1 MYDLKVTS
9 NYLSQLKPFV
19 VIEEKSGPKE
29 IPFELEYHT
38 PSQVQQANAF
48 FDDLINLQQYNDTKE
63 TSNVKIELKDK
74 TRKFDVDELLWIENE
89 RLLCKWDA
97 DYFLTRYYHYLNIEG
112 IYKLFEY
119 LVPQKVNMM
128 IIAEQEKLQ
137 QAIRKFT
144 VKARQQGETTWSQGI
159 ILQRLAF
166 FSDVVSMIASYEK
179 DPSGEM
185 SKKFTAAMNKLPW
198 WNRPHLKSF
207 LSEQEYTYDNGSNFD
222 LGWGTQSS
230 LGRGRTAQVAH
241 LSEIP
246 FYQYPEKAIEE
257 SLLNQM
263 HETIWEIVLMEG
275 TAEGRDN
282 YFHRKYKEII
292 QGMESGLTS
301 FIFSFHPWCARGD
314 IYPTE
319 TWIRARSYAYEKWN
333 PSQKTIDHAEK
344 LRKWVS
350 TNKYYSQLWG
360 SNWKLSREQMFYYEV
375 ERNNAVKNNVL
386 NTFLKEKPSDPEE
399 AFQHPGQTIYPVQ
412 TLLNMSDFAQQK
424 IPQVFKLRG
433 DPREVPPQYWPE
445 ESEIKYDGE
454 LITIRCNWNPAI
466 PYMEFELVEVNFNGW
481 DSFDPMNKILIWEHP
496 KLGFEY
502 GTSFD
507 SSDGLGRNV
516 SNDAVIEVI
525 RKGTVQFKDKQ
536 VCEFASPEI
545 PQSMMWPWLLAI
557 MTYYSPEEQCLYSP
571 EINKGTECLTALEQ
585 RGWGNIFSMY
595 DSAKLNQGIVQG
607 TKFGFETN
615 RRTRNALITHMN
627 AFIMG
632 NWCEIYSLPLIVE
645 LKDLEKKR
653 IVNPTIGAENE
664 KILGKVDNRF
674 MAFGIGL
681 YALHR
686 DSILGLQKAPWEERI
701 KNQNSIVRLKSYKI
715 DPLAVDAEVQRW
727 EDMIA
732 VDDEIDI
739 LISEDYEEGY

>member
-1 MYDLKVTS
+1 MYHTQVTS
-9 NYLSQLKPFV
+9 NYLSQLQPFV
-19 VIEEKSGPKE
+19 IIEEKSGPKE

-38 PSQVQQANAF
+38 PDEVRQANDF
-48 FDDLINLQQYNDTKE
+48 FDNLIDIQLYNDSKE
-63 TSNVKIELKDK
+63 TSNVKIKLKDPNYQLAQ
-74 TRKFDVDELLWIENE
+74 DELMWIENE
-89 RLLCKWDA
+89 RILCKWDA
-97 DYFLTRYYHYLNIEG
+97 DYFLTRYYYYLNIEG

-119 LVPQKVNMM
+119 LVPQRINMM
-128 IIAEQEKLQ
+128 IIAEMEELQ
-137 QAIRKFT
+137 RAIRKFT

-166 FSDVVSMIASYEK
+166 FSDVVSMIASYDK
-179 DPSGEM
+179 NASGEM

-198 WNRPHLKSF
+198 WNRPHLISH
-207 LSEQEYTYDNGSNFD
+207 LAEEEYTYDNGSNFD
-222 LGWGTQSS
+222 LGYGTQKS
-230 LGRGRTAQVAH
+230 LGRGRTPQVAH

-246 FYQYPEKAIEE
+246 FYNYCEEAIEE
-257 SLLNQM
+257 SLLNAM

-282 YFHRKYKEII
+282 YFHKKYKEII

-319 TWIRARSYAYEKWN
+319 TWIRARSFAYERWTPN
-333 PSQKTIDHAEK
+333 QKTIQHAEK
-344 LRKWVS
+344 LRRWVT
-350 TNKYYSQLWG
+350 TNKYYSKLWG
-360 SNWKLSREQMFYYEV
+360 SNWQLSREQMFYYEV
-375 ERNNAVKNNVL
+375 EREIATKKNVL

-424 IPQVFKLRG
+424 TPQVFKLKG
-433 DPREVPPQYWPE
+433 DPREVPPEYWPE
-445 ESEIKYDGE
+445 ESEIKEDGD
-454 LITIRCNWNPAI
+454 LVVVRCDWNPAI
-466 PYMEFELVEVNFNGW
+466 PYVEFELVEVNFNGW
-481 DSFDPMNKILIWEHP
+481 DNFDPTNKILIWEWP
-496 KLGFEY
+496 MEGFEY
-502 GTSFD
+502 GLSLDT
-507 SSDGLGRNV
+507 SDGLGRNV
-516 SNDAVIEVI
+516 SNDAIIEVI

-545 PQSMMWPWLLAI
+545 PQSMFWPWILCLA
-557 MTYYSPEEQCLYSP
+557 TLYSPNEQLLYTP
-571 EINKGTECLTALEQ
+571 EINKGTECLTAMEQ
-585 RGWGNIFSMY
+585 RGWGNIFSNY
-595 DSAKLNQGIVQG
+595 DSAKLAQGVIQG

-615 RRTRNALITHMN
+615 PRNRNALINHMN
-627 AFIMG
+627 SFIMG

-653 IVNPTIGAENE
+653 TVNPVIGSQNE

-701 KNQNSIVRLKSYKI
+701 KNQSSITKFKSYRV

-727 EDMIA
+727 EDMLS
-732 VDDEIDI
+732 VDEETNEW
-739 LISEDYEEGY
+739 LESGYEEGY